1 MRFRRNLLSLF
12 TFGLVPL
19 PRREWNNT
27 FFLSQLLSCDQDN
40 GNLPICEWSEIWNLS
55 LKGSAGGTGMLADA
69 VSVEIPVVPY
79 RLKCSGIN
87 SSQRQEGGWLMD
99 GRQQTSSAFAAFK

>member
-1 MRFRRNLLSLF
+1 
-12 TFGLVPL
+12 
-19 PRREWNNT
+19 
-27 FFLSQLLSCDQDN
+27 
-40 GNLPICEWSEIWNLS
+40 
-55 LKGSAGGTGMLADA
+55 MLADA